1 MLRSSYVVVMSS
13 WDMAG
18 ISITI
23 SERLLA
29 NQRELYAY
37 AVHVSSLHDSDIS
50 ISRWLM
56 VVFMLASLALKL
68 LMYMLAIAS
77 QVRTGFSWTNS
88 AFAYRHPSAR

>member
-68 LMYMLAIAS
+68 LMFMLAIAS
-77 QVRTGFSWTNS
+77 QVRTGFSWRNS